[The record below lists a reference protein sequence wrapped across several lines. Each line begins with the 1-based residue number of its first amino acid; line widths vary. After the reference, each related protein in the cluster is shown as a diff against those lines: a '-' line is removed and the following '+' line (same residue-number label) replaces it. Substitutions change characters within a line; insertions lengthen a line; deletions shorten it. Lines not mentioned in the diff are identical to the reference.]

1 MDQQINLG
9 SLAALLGGKLS
20 DPTKAGAV
28 VRGFRALDAAGPSD
42 LAFLWDS
49 KYEAMAKGSRAAAIV
64 ARAPV
69 EGATA
74 PTIVVADP
82 QAAML
87 VLLGQVYARRHPP
100 EPPGVHPQAYVHP
113 EARLARGG
121 LGRAVRRRRGRGQGR
136 RADADPRRGLR
147 RPRGHD
153 RRRLRDPPERHGP
166 RPLRAREPGDHL
178 DRRRHREGRLRLR
191 EQGRQ
196 ATSACRRSAACA
208 STTTSRSAPSP
219 PSPRGALEDT
229 HLRRGVKIDDHCH
242 VAHNC
247 DLGEDVMLV
256 GYARM
261 GGSVKLGK
269 GSYLLQDAAV
279 GQGRTVGEGGVVGS
293 GAKAR
298 YDDVKPG
305 ERVLGDPA
313 RPHVLTKRIEGSLP
327 KLPDMRRRLKSLE
340 RRVARPRRQ
349 EGQRA
354 SEE

>member
-20 DPTKAGAV
+20 DPTKAGAI

-49 KYEAMAKGSRAAAIV
+49 KYEAAAKSSRAAAIV

-69 EGATA
+69 AGATA

-113 EARLARGG
+113 EAKLGEGVSVGPCAVVEAGAKVGARTRIRGG
-121 LGRAVRRRRGRGQGR
+121 AFVGLGVTIGDDCVIHPNATVLDHCALGNRVIIWTGAVIGKDGFGYVNKGGRHIRVPQIGGVR
-136 RADADPRRGLR
+136 IEDDVEVGAL
-147 RPRGHD
+147 
-153 RRRLRDPPERHGP
+153 
-166 RPLRAREPGDHL
+166 
-178 DRRRHREGRLRLR
+178 
-191 EQGRQ
+191 
-196 ATSACRRSAACA
+196 
-208 STTTSRSAPSP
+208 STVA
-219 PSPRGALEDT
+219 RGALEDT
-229 HLRRGVKIDDHCH
+229 ILRRGVKIDDHCH

-313 RPHVLTKRIEGSLP
+313 RPHVMTKRIEGSLP

-340 RRVARPRRQ
+340 RRVTALDGKAAP
-349 EGQRA
+349 

>member
-20 DPTKAGAV
+20 DPTRAGAI

-42 LAFLWDS
+42 LAFLWDP
-49 KYEAMAKGSRAAAIV
+49 KYEAMARSSRAAAIV
-64 ARAPV
+64 AKAPV
-69 EGATA
+69 PGATA
-74 PTIVVADP
+74 PTIIVGDP

-113 EARLARGG
+113 EARLGEGVSVGPCAVVEAGAKVGARTRIRSGAFVG
-121 LGRAVRRRRGRGQGR
+121 LGVTVGDDCVIHPNATVLDHCVLGNRVIIWTGAVIGKDGFGYVNKGGRHIRVPQIGGVR
-136 RADADPRRGLR
+136 IEDDVEVGAL
-147 RPRGHD
+147 
-153 RRRLRDPPERHGP
+153 
-166 RPLRAREPGDHL
+166 
-178 DRRRHREGRLRLR
+178 
-191 EQGRQ
+191 
-196 ATSACRRSAACA
+196 
-208 STTTSRSAPSP
+208 STVA
-219 PSPRGALEDT
+219 RGALEDT
-229 HLRRGVKIDDHCH
+229 ILRRGVKIDDHCH

-313 RPHVLTKRIEGSLP
+313 RPHLMTKRIEGSLP

-340 RRVARPRRQ
+340 RRVTAIDGKAAP
-349 EGQRA
+349 